1 MLTNIGCQMQLLLM
15 VVLLGSF
22 LLCGMPAQ
30 ADEKEWQNAYTTGM
44 QAVKAGR
51 AMEAEKALTAALQM
65 AQDIPNKPNCVLLSC
80 EALGKLYAF
89 TKRPEKAEPL
99 FKRVLEIGEKAGGQ
113 NISTL
118 VGTEHLAEIYA
129 AQGRYDEALQYT
141 KRAVA
146 LQEMINPSGPEAILL
161 RRRVVGIY
169 LKQNQPD
176 AAVQFLQESAAQKE
190 KGGKVEATLQALDE
204 LSSFYMR
211 KGDYAAAE
219 PVIKHAANLAAS
231 KLGQGDF
238 AVAKELHYLVEA
250 ELRQNKLDAALKNAQ
265 QEYNIVKNKY
275 GENHQNIVP
284 PLMNLAK
291 VYQGAGQTQQANQFK
306 AQAEAIMKS
315 GGGGGQ
321 GGAQGR
327 GGAGAYR
334 PPRQNLPSNK

>member
-1 MLTNIGCQMQLLLM
+1 MQLLLGF
-15 VVLLGSF
+15 VGLIGLIGFVASF
-22 LLCGMPAQ
+22 FLCSLPAQ
-30 ADEKEWQNAYTTGM
+30 ADEKEWQNAYSAGM
-44 QAVKAGR
+44 QAVKAGK
-51 AMEAEKALTAALQM
+51 AMEAEKALSTSLELANELT
-65 AQDIPNKPNCVLLSC
+65 NKPNCLLLSC

-99 FKRVLEIGEKAGGQ
+99 FKRVVEIGEKAGGQ
-113 NISTL
+113 NVSTL
-118 VGTEHLAEIYA
+118 VGSEHLAEIYA

-169 LKQNQPD
+169 LKTNQPD
-176 AAVQFLQESAAQKE
+176 AAIQFLQESATQKE
-190 KGGKVEATLQALDE
+190 KGAKVEAALQALDE

-219 PVIKHAANLAAS
+219 PVIKRAANLAAS

-284 PLMNLAK
+284 PLLNLAK
-291 VYQGAGQTQQANQFK
+291 VYEAAGQTQQANQFK

-315 GGGGGQ
+315 AGAGGGQ
-321 GGAQGR
+321 V
-327 GGAGAYR
+327 GAGNSGTYR